1 MFGGR
6 DAAGNVKIYFY
17 HVRLPFSLL
26 SFPSSFPPQQSPTR
40 NLNTPPNHPTNTHH
54 INTPTKQQRTAHPT
68 LPEIR
73 ILAYLWIRRTF
84 PPMPT
89 PSTLTPNPSLTGPAT
104 PPASNTAH
112 PYATR
117 SRKRKREQAEEIS
130 DDVTRLQ
137 GTSGGA
143 EMGTGGLGRGG
154 KMEGVAVVVMGEW
167 LCMNR

>member
-17 HVRLPFSLL
+17 H
-26 SFPSSFPPQQSPTR
+26 
-40 NLNTPPNHPTNTHH
+40 
-54 INTPTKQQRTAHPT
+54 QRTAHPT

-84 PPMPT
+84 TPIPT
-89 PSTLTPNPSLTGPAT
+89 PPTTTPNPSLTGPAT
-104 PPASNTAH
+104 PPASNTAPPH
-112 PYATR
+112 ASI
-117 SRKRKREQAEEIS
+117 SRKRKRRGDEEIS

-154 KMEGVAVVVMGEW
+154 KLEGVAVVVMGEW